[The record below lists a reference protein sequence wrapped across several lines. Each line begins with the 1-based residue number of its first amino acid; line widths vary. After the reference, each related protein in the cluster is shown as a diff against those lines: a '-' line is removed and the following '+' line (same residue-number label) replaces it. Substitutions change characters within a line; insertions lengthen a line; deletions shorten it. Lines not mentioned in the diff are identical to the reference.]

1 MDSEPVCPCDTLGI
15 TLGTDGLVFLLYWW
29 LNFFFLSLLVLQEDM
44 DMDWK
49 SARLFKLYYKIRK
62 LFYNMRLFIHVCS
75 LYLCWPAVTVTIGW
89 LPYVDSSIVLLD
101 YLKLKLKIY
110 EIKWYTIFSQTFN
123 MPHGFRYLWYNIR
136 LWWFPCLE
144 LWNNILDLYVLL
156 QIHLYLST
164 HNEESSFQR

>member
-1 MDSEPVCPCDTLGI
+1 
-15 TLGTDGLVFLLYWW
+15 
-29 LNFFFLSLLVLQEDM
+29 
-44 DMDWK
+44 MDWK

-101 YLKLKLKIY
+101 YLELKLKIY
-110 EIKWYTIFSQTFN
+110 EIKLYAIFSQTFN
-123 MPHGFRYLWYNIR
+123 MPLGFRYLWYNIR

-144 LWNNILDLYVLL
+144 LWNNILDLYVCSRYICISLL
-156 QIHLYLST
+156 TTKSLASKDREDNRIS
-164 HNEESSFQR
+164 HNYSLV

>member
-1 MDSEPVCPCDTLGI
+1 MWHPWYYTW
-15 TLGTDGLVFLLYWW
+15 YWW
-29 LNFFFLSLLVLQEDM
+29 SGVSAILMTKYFFLSLLVLQEEDM

-110 EIKWYTIFSQTFN
+110 EIKWYTYLFPNLQ
-123 MPHGFRYLWYNIR
+123 HGFRYLWYSIR